1 MRRGERQEVN
11 PLYLTPTADREVPV
25 LNYHFDWSI
34 ITSGTYHEWLVSGL
48 KITLKISAISIVL
61 SFALGLTIAVMR
73 MSGNRLLRW
82 LAYAYLEF
90 FRNTPLLVQIFFWYF
105 GSYKILPTAVN
116 DWLNATGFEFAAAVI
131 ALTIYTSAFIA
142 EDIRSGVLSI
152 PKEQMEAARSAGF
165 SYLRSMQY
173 IILPQAVRITIPPLV
188 NQFLNVAK
196 NSSLA
201 MTIGVMEITYQA
213 RQVESYTF
221 KGFEAFTAATVVY
234 LTLSLV
240 LTALVNLYNEK
251 VLNIHKAV

>member
-1 MRRGERQEVN
+1 MNSG
-11 PLYLTPTADREVPV
+11 PPKGLPV
-25 LNYHFDWSI
+25 LNYTFDWSI
-34 ITSGTYHEWLVSGL
+34 ITSGQYFDWLVSGL
-48 KITLKISAISIVL
+48 VTTLKLSAVSIVMAFL
-61 SFALGLTIAVMR
+61 LGLLIAVMR
-73 MSGNRLLRW
+73 MAHSKPIRW
-82 LAYAYLEF
+82 LALAYLEF

-105 GSYKILPTAVN
+105 GSYKILPVFIN
-116 DWLNATGFEFAAAVI
+116 DWLNETGFEFAAAAI

-152 PKEQMEAARSAGF
+152 PREQMEAARSAGF

-201 MTIGVMEITYQA
+201 MTIGVMEMTYQA

-234 LTLSLV
+234 LALSIIITV
-240 LTALVNLYNEK
+240 LVNVYNEK
-251 VLNIHKAV
+251 VLNAHKAA

>member
-1 MRRGERQEVN
+1 MRMAHN
-11 PLYLTPTADREVPV
+11 KPV
-25 LNYHFDWSI
+25 RW
-34 ITSGTYHEWLVSGL
+34 
-48 KITLKISAISIVL
+48 
-61 SFALGLTIAVMR
+61 FAL
-73 MSGNRLLRW
+73 
-82 LAYAYLEF
+82 AYLEF

-105 GSYKILPTAVN
+105 GSYKILPAAVN
-116 DWLNATGFEFAAAVI
+116 EWLVNTNFEFAAAAI

-165 SYLRSMQY
+165 SYLHSMQY

-188 NQFLNVAK
+188 NQFLNVVK

-234 LTLSLV
+234 LVLSIV
-240 LTALVNLYNEK
+240 ITSLVNLYNEK
-251 VLNIHKAV
+251 VLNVHKAA

>member
-1 MRRGERQEVN
+1 M
-11 PLYLTPTADREVPV
+11 
-25 LNYHFDWSI
+25 LNYTFDWSI
-34 ITSGTYHEWLVSGL
+34 ITSGKYFDWLVAGL
-48 KITLKISAISIVL
+48 ITTLKLSAVSIVL
-61 SFALGLTIAVMR
+61 AFLLGLLIAVMR
-73 MSGNRLLRW
+73 MSDNKPVRW
-82 LAYAYLEF
+82 FALAYLEF

-105 GSYKILPTAVN
+105 GSYKILPTVVN
-116 DWLNATGFEFAAAVI
+116 DWLVSTNFEFAAAAI

-165 SYLRSMQY
+165 SYLSAMQY

-188 NQFLNVAK
+188 NQFLNLAK

-201 MTIGVMEITYQA
+201 MTIGVMEMTYQA

-234 LTLSLV
+234 LLLSIII
-240 LTALVNLYNEK
+240 TAMVNLYNEK
-251 VLNIHKAV
+251 VLNVHKAA